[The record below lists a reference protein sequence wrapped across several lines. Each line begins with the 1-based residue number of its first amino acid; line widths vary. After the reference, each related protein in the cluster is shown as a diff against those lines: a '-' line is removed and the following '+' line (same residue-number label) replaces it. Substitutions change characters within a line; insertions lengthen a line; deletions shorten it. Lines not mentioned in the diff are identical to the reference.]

1 LLEVEVVEQEFQEQ
15 ILEQEVRVVEQMV
28 HLQIHLVV
36 LLMLVQQTQVV
47 VVAVLMVMEE
57 QVEQAV
63 QE

>member
-36 LLMLVQQTQVV
+36 LLMLVQQTLV
-47 VVAVLMVMEE
+47 VVAVGVTVMEE
-57 QVEQAV
+57 QVEQV
-63 QE
+63 DRE